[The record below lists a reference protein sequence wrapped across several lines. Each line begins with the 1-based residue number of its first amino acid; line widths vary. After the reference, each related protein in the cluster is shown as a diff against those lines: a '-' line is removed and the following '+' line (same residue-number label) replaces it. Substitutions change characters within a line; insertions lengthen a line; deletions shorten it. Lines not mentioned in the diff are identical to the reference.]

1 MFNLRLL
8 TSQTRINKLR
18 YILLH
23 TLPPKHFPQVL
34 IHFSS
39 TGMNTQ
45 TTSMP
50 FLKNSLPQIH
60 NIRDTNSITTSQNAI
75 LVNPEITTFTLV
87 NQCNNVNQFQIRFV
101 TFSNLIQNATCKF

>member
-45 TTSMP
+45 TTFMP
-50 FLKNSLPQIH
+50 FLKNSLSQIH
-60 NIRDTNSITTSQNAI
+60 DIRNTNSIATSHNI
-75 LVNPEITTFTLV
+75 WRL
-87 NQCNNVNQFQIRFV
+87 
-101 TFSNLIQNATCKF
+101 CKNKFNSEPKYRIKNIIKTEYS